1 MSLTGALTNA
11 MSGLS
16 AASRNAQVTSNNIAN
31 AMTRGYS
38 VRSLS
43 LGTNAQTGGVLI
55 NGVTR
60 HSDPVLLA
68 ERRTADAVA
77 GQASVNNT
85 FFTRLETLVGT
96 PDQSTSLSGKFSAF
110 EAALISATGGPE
122 SDGRLQSVADRASEL
137 VQGINASADGIKD
150 MREQADS
157 EIGKM
162 VDGLNGLLSQTETL
176 NKKISQAAVQGKDTA
191 TLVDQR
197 QQVIDQINEIVP
209 VRIMER
215 DNGGVALYSS
225 NGATLLDGKA
235 FEIEFTPTPTIM
247 PHMTQGNGLLSGLS
261 IDGQALS
268 TDPDRGPLA
277 GGKLSAQ
284 FQVRDEHAV
293 TAQAELDAIARD
305 LVDRFQNSGADP
317 TLAPGDP
324 GLFTDGGAAFDP
336 TNEVG
341 LSGRL
346 DINGLVSPDGAGEYW
361 RLRDGMGAAAPGDV
375 GDNSLLTNLVDAV
388 QTSTV
393 PGSGALGSKAVS
405 MSEMFGNLHSSYTT
419 NRVTS
424 DSALTFAAAQ
434 QDTLVSMELAQGVD
448 TDTEMQ
454 NLMLIEQA
462 YAANAKIIQAV
473 DDMMDTLLRI

>member
-1 MSLTGALTNA
+1 MSLSGALTNA

-16 AASRNAQVTSNNIAN
+16 AASRNAHVTSHNIAN
-31 AMTRGYS
+31 AMTQGYS

-43 LGTNAQTGGVLI
+43 VASNGYTGGVLT
-55 NGVTR
+55 NGVIR

-68 ERRTADAVA
+68 ERRTADADA
-77 GQASVNNT
+77 GQAGVTNA
-85 FFTRLETLVGT
+85 FYTRLESLVGT
-96 PDQSTSLSGKFSAF
+96 PDQSSSLSGTFSAF

-122 SDGRLQSVADRASEL
+122 SDVRLQSVADRASML
-137 VQGINASADGIKD
+137 AQSINTSANGIKD

-191 TLVDQR
+191 TLMDQR

-209 VRIMER
+209 VRTMER
-215 DNGGVALYSS
+215 DNGGLALYSS

-235 FEIEFTPTPTIM
+235 YEIEFSPTPTIM

-261 IDGQALS
+261 INGQALS
-268 TDPDRGPLA
+268 TDSDRGPLA
-277 GGKLSAQ
+277 GGKLAAQ
-284 FQVRDEHAV
+284 FQVRDEHTV

-317 TLAPGDP
+317 TLAAGDP

-336 TNEVG
+336 ANEVG
-341 LSGRL
+341 LAGRL
-346 DINGLVSPDGAGEYW
+346 DINGLVSPDGAEEYW
-361 RLRDGMGAAAPGDV
+361 RLRDGLGAAAPGDV
-375 GDNSLLTNLVDAV
+375 GDNSVLTNLVDVV

-424 DSALTFAAAQ
+424 DSELTFAAAQ

-462 YAANAKIIQAV
+462 YTANAKIIQAV
-473 DDMMDTLLRI
+473 DEMMATILGI